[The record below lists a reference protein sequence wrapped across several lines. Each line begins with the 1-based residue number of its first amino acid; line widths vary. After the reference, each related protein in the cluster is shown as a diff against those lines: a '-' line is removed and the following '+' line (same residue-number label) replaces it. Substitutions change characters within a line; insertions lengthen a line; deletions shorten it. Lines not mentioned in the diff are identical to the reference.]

1 MPENP
6 GKDLALSEPFMQFG
20 QVLATIGQQVQSGD
34 VPQKVLDAFDYV
46 KSHLQSGGKQVEDA
60 YQTLKKH
67 AETLSQA
74 IAPKLQAQGAEK
86 PPDVP
91 ASQPSMSGKPPDL
104 DEQGQPV
111 AEGGGPMNFA
121 IVNGQRVPIDQAP
134 DWRQAVG
141 KGQVIFSNKVLAGAK
156 ENLPAIGGTV
166 GQIAAGPAGAF
177 AGGMTGERLKQYANA
192 ATGTEPL
199 PGQLDASGRML
210 KEGAV
215 QGGIALGSDLIGKGL
230 QQGGE
235 ALYRSVLKPSLAAA
249 NIGNADE
256 IVARAIN
263 EGFPITR
270 GGEGR
275 ANALIGQL
283 KNQVTKIQAASPDQT
298 DLHAVADELRQW
310 ATGKFYKPGVPSAD
324 FDAAMKVADNID
336 HHASL
341 AQTVMKPVTRTVDTG
356 IVNESGQ
363 PMTRTVVEQKP
374 TTVYRRTVTQPEAQ
388 AVKSSLQNTGADA
401 SLLDSAATKQ
411 ANEAGGHFMRVA
423 MEKATPAIAPL
434 NARESQLIDTAQAI
448 NRAVQR
454 EANQY
459 KTIQGTRGAIGA
471 VLGGGEY
478 QRSHDPWSAAAIGL
492 GTMLALQPG
501 TVSRVAIIA
510 SRLGRL
516 SSIAP
521 ASAARIAY
529 AAVQANK
536 DSSEEQK

>member
-20 QVLATIGQQVQSGD
+20 QVLATIGRQVQTGD
-34 VPQKVLDAFDYV
+34 VPQTVLDAFDYV

-60 YQTLKKH
+60 YETLKKH
-67 AETLSQA
+67 ADKLSQA
-74 IAPKLQAQGAEK
+74 IVPKLHAQESEQAQA
-86 PPDVP
+86 
-91 ASQPSMSGKPPDL
+91 APSGWTPETTPSGWTP
-104 DEQGQPV
+104 
-111 AEGGGPMNFA
+111 EGTTTPMNVA
-121 IVNGQRVPIDQAP
+121 KVNGQDIPVE
-134 DWRQAVG
+134 DWRQATG
-141 KGQVIFSNKVLAGAK
+141 KGQVIFSNKVLAAGREA
-156 ENLPAIGGTV
+156 LPAIGGTV
-166 GQIAAGPAGAF
+166 GQVVAGPAGAA
-177 AGGMTGERLKQYANA
+177 AGGLTGERLRQYGRA
-192 ATGTEPL
+192 AAGVEPL
-199 PGQLDASGRML
+199 PEQLDATGRML

-256 IVARAIN
+256 IVARAIK

-283 KNQVTKIQAASPDQT
+283 KNQVTKIQAASPDKT

-341 AQTVMKPVTRTVDTG
+341 AQTVMKSVTRTVDTG